1 MPPRRPLVDP
11 DSLVALHEAIELLAL
26 LRETCC
32 PITDPGDPQ
41 DPGDTLHLAW
51 SISLQID
58 ACLPDLIADAH
69 HHGYS
74 WNQIRTFL
82 TPLTP

>member
-1 MPPRRPLVDP
+1 MQPRRPNVDP
-11 DSLVALHEAIELLAL
+11 DSLIALHEAIELLAL
-26 LRETCC
+26 LRGLCC

-58 ACLPDLIADAH
+58 AYLPDLIDHAR

-74 WNQIRTFL
+74 WDQIRTFL
-82 TPLTP
+82 TPLQP